1 MKTPA
6 GTDGPSP
13 RPAGA
18 FEFGRN
24 WQRYIENYLDP
35 ERAQIAARSLDDLI
49 GEDLTGKV
57 FLDIGAGSGLFSL
70 CAHLAGAA
78 KVISVDVDP
87 ESVEACRTLRRSIG
101 DPENWE
107 VSGGSIL
114 DSAFFSGLPRGDV
127 VYSWGVLH
135 HTGDMYTAIRNVA
148 RLVAPGGLLCI
159 AIYNRVTGRFLDSR
173 RWWKI
178 KHRYNQSPRWVQR
191 AMEIAYFAYWTAR
204 QLYGRRNPIRAAAE
218 YKESRGMAL
227 KTDLIDWLGGY
238 PYEYA
243 TADEIVSF
251 CRTECGLEEVKVIRI
266 STQGTGN
273 NQFVFR
279 LPDPH

>member
-1 MKTPA
+1 MKTHA
-6 GTDGPSP
+6 GSNGPSAP
-13 RPAGA
+13 RPTGA

-107 VSGGSIL
+107 V
-114 DSAFFSGLPRGDV
+114 
-127 VYSWGVLH
+127 
-135 HTGDMYTAIRNVA
+135 
-148 RLVAPGGLLCI
+148 
-159 AIYNRVTGRFLDSR
+159 
-173 RWWKI
+173 
-178 KHRYNQSPRWVQR
+178 
-191 AMEIAYFAYWTAR
+191 
-204 QLYGRRNPIRAAAE
+204 
-218 YKESRGMAL
+218 
-227 KTDLIDWLGGY
+227 
-238 PYEYA
+238 
-243 TADEIVSF
+243 
-251 CRTECGLEEVKVIRI
+251 
-266 STQGTGN
+266 
-273 NQFVFR
+273 
-279 LPDPH
+279 